1 MPGAS
6 EEYGAGW
13 CGWRGVKEGERVRGE
28 DRGGMGADDH
38 SKNLDFD
45 SE

>member
-1 MPGAS
+1 M
-6 EEYGAGW
+6 EQAGV
-13 CGWRGVKEGERVRGE
+13 GGGERRRERVRGE
-28 DRGGMGADDH
+28 DRGGMGADGH